1 MWKAIYIFGRFHFQW
16 GVRFTMLNSRNIVR
30 PRGRR
35 SSNFDRKEIRYGRF
49 GIFSRRRTKS
59 GGGGTYTLGSV
70 RQSVRMCVRSGFS
83 DMAAPISCK
92 LGTGIVHYYFLL
104 YKFYSIYFI
113 ISLHY
118 KLLCIKY
125 LLSDSWL
132 TAVHLKR
139 Y

>member
-1 MWKAIYIFGRFHFQW
+1 MVDLAFLVAAGQSPE
-16 GVRFTMLNSRNIVR
+16 GV
-30 PRGRR
+30 
-35 SSNFDRKEIRYGRF
+35 
-49 GIFSRRRTKS
+49 
-59 GGGGTYTLGSV
+59 GTYTFGSV
-70 RQSVRMCVRSGFS
+70 RQSVRMCVRSRFS

-92 LGTGIVHYYFLL
+92 LGTSIVHYYFLL

-118 KLLCIKY
+118 NLLYIKY

>member
-1 MWKAIYIFGRFHFQW
+1 
-16 GVRFTMLNSRNIVR
+16 MLNSRNIVR

-49 GIFSRRRTKS
+49 GILVAAEQRPE
-59 GGGGTYTLGSV
+59 GAGAYTLGSV
-70 RQSVRMCVRSGFS
+70 RLSVHMCARSRFY

-92 LGTGIVHYYFLL
+92 LGTSIVHYYFLL

-118 KLLCIKY
+118 NLLYIKY